1 MLRIRIFGNEVIVF
15 VLRVSRTLQFLLVD
29 GIHQLLVFGLQDKPA
44 EVLQLFVTRIVLQ
57 CVLAYDV
64 EAEVVLAKICP

>member
-15 VLRVSRTLQFLLVD
+15 VLRLTRPLQLLLVD

-44 EVLQLFVTRIVLQ
+44 EVLLVFVTRIVLQ
-57 CVLAYDV
+57 CVLAYDL
-64 EAEVVLAKICP
+64 ATEVVIAQVRT